1 MAEGRESK
9 SRSAAEMSG
18 ALDPLSGMGPLSA
31 HTLVIGRS
39 PGERE
44 SVARAVH
51 RFHRGE
57 DGPFLRV
64 LCDKDE
70 ALLTNALGCWL
81 AGSEGESS
89 PPLLSRLEGGSLF
102 LDGVEALGS
111 ESQNLLLA
119 FLEASGGTRG
129 RGDSPAGPSRPWKGL
144 LIVGSERSLRH
155 AVRDQGFSQELAT
168 GLENVRIVLDPEDA
182 TGA

>member
-1 MAEGRESK
+1 MAEGRDSK
-9 SRSAAEMSG
+9 SRSAAEMAG
-18 ALDPLSGMGPLSA
+18 ALDPLSGMGPQSA

-39 PGERE
+39 AGERE

-70 ALLTNALGCWL
+70 ALLRNALEAWL
-81 AGSEGESS
+81 AGSPGENS

-102 LDGVEALGS
+102 LDGVEALGA
-111 ESQNLLLA
+111 ESQKLLLG
-119 FLEASGGTRG
+119 FLDASGGDRG
-129 RGDSPAGPSRPWKGL
+129 RGDSPGRPNQPWKGL
-144 LIVGSERSLRH
+144 LIVGSEQALRH
-155 AVRDQGFSQELAT
+155 AVRDRGFSPELAT
-168 GLENVRIVLDPEDA
+168 SLENVRIVLDPEDA
-182 TGA
+182 AGP